1 MIFDAILFDPMLPWP
16 VIGAIAALATG
27 IIAISIWQG
36 LTGWPLRLAAVL
48 CMLAAL
54 SNPSWQSE
62 DRTNLSNIVLAVIDE
77 SASQTIG
84 DRASQSAAALAHLEA
99 QIQRRED
106 AELHVHRLS
115 DGTDNAGTLMMQA
128 LRDEIA
134 EIPAG
139 RLAGVVAITDG
150 QAHDLEMAPDPR
162 VPFHLLRTGEAQE
175 WDRRLE
181 IVTAPAYAI
190 LGEAVTLTI
199 RIEDQGAVPAGA
211 SLTADL
217 QASVDG
223 APAISIPVEIGQDVT
238 FSVNLNHAGTNI
250 IHLSLREEPGE
261 LTSRNNAAVVQINGI
276 RDRLQ
281 VLLVSGEP
289 YAGGRTWRNLLK
301 SDSAVDLVHFTILRP
316 PEKFDNVPVDELSL
330 IAFPTRELFVDKIN
344 EFDLIIFD
352 RYRRRGLLPAQ
363 YFDNIRTYVEE
374 GGAVLMTT
382 GPEFAG
388 ANSMYFSSLGPILPV
403 VPTAQVIEQPFLP
416 TVSETGQRHPVTQN
430 LGGPAETDAP
440 GWGRWMRQIELNAQ
454 RGHTIL
460 TGANDRPLLVLDRV
474 EDGRV
479 AVLASDQAW
488 LWSRGFEGGGPQ
500 LELLRRLAHWLMQ
513 EPELEEDALQVET
526 DGQTMVVTRRSVDA
540 EPQSIEVTGPDGA
553 VATLDLMPAAP
564 GAFTAEFSSDQQGLF
579 RINEGNLSTV
589 AALGPAAPKEFEET
603 ISTSAKLG
611 DLVGRSGGADF
622 TVAGGLPDVRW
633 VSEGRPAKGRG
644 WMGFWDRA
652 AYETTAVRLNSLL
665 PGWAWL
671 LLAAGFSIFAWLR
684 EGRR

>member
-175 WDRRLE
+175 WDRRLQ

-211 SLTADL
+211 SATADL
-217 QASVDG
+217 LASVDG

-238 FSVNLNHAGTNI
+238 FSVNLDHAGTNI
-250 IHLSLREEPGE
+250 IHLSLPEESGE
-261 LTSRNNAAVVQINGI
+261 LTTRNNAAVVQINGV
-276 RDRLQ
+276 RDRLR
-281 VLLVSGEP
+281 VLL
-289 YAGGRTWRNLLK
+289 A
-301 SDSAVDLVHFTILRP
+301 
-316 PEKFDNVPVDELSL
+316 
-330 IAFPTRELFVDKIN
+330 
-344 EFDLIIFD
+344 
-352 RYRRRGLLPAQ
+352 LPWSRL
-363 YFDNIRTYVEE
+363 D
-374 GGAVLMTT
+374 
-382 GPEFAG
+382 
-388 ANSMYFSSLGPILPV
+388 
-403 VPTAQVIEQPFLP
+403 
-416 TVSETGQRHPVTQN
+416 RHP
-430 LGGPAETDAP
+430 
-440 GWGRWMRQIELNAQ
+440 WG
-454 RGHTIL
+454 
-460 TGANDRPLLVLDRV
+460 D
-474 EDGRV
+474 
-479 AVLASDQAW
+479 
-488 LWSRGFEGGGPQ
+488 
-500 LELLRRLAHWLMQ
+500 
-513 EPELEEDALQVET
+513 
-526 DGQTMVVTRRSVDA
+526 
-540 EPQSIEVTGPDGA
+540 GPDPLIS
-553 VATLDLMPAAP
+553 VRVHRSH
-564 GAFTAEFSSDQQGLF
+564 AFGL
-579 RINEGNLSTV
+579 
-589 AALGPAAPKEFEET
+589 
-603 ISTSAKLG
+603 
-611 DLVGRSGGADF
+611 
-622 TVAGGLPDVRW
+622 
-633 VSEGRPAKGRG
+633 GRP
-644 WMGFWDRA
+644 
-652 AYETTAVRLNSLL
+652 TSVRMPRCS
-665 PGWAWL
+665 
-671 LLAAGFSIFAWLR
+671 R
-684 EGRR
+684 